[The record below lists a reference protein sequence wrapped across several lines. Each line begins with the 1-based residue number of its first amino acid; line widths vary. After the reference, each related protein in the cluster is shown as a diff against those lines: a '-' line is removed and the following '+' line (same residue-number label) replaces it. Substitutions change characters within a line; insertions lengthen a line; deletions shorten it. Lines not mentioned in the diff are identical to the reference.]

1 MKKAAYV
8 AGIDGGGTKTSVVLA
23 DRSGKILAEETGGPS
38 NFQIIGVEKA
48 AEVILTLIGRCCSKA
63 GCSPDEV
70 KAGVA
75 GLTGAGRTTD
85 QQRMKQAL
93 EAKIPKAFPA
103 LEYIEVTSDA
113 RIALEGAFGGGM
125 GIILIAGTGSIA
137 FGKAYDASILRVG
150 GWGRTLG
157 DEGSGYSLGRDGL
170 NIVTKDL
177 DGRIRKSL
185 LTKLVAEHHGLTDQE
200 KIIAEVYTN
209 GFDVASIAPLVIE
222 AASKNDLECGRIL
235 NRAAYELT
243 EHVRAL
249 TLKIEQAAGGMS
261 RQKIPLAFIGSLLT
275 NDSIFVKIVKH
286 KIEFTIPQIKVVK
299 PQSTP
304 SFGGVLMALQLMNK
318 S

>member
-1 MKKAAYV
+1 MKNTAYV
-8 AGIDGGGTKTSVVLA
+8 VGIDGGGTKTAAALA
-23 DRSGKILAEETGGPS
+23 DRSGKILAEESGGPS

-48 AEVILTLIGRCCSKA
+48 AEEIIALISRCCMKA

-93 EAKIPKAFPA
+93 EAGIQKTFPA
-103 LEYIEVTSDA
+103 LDSIEVTSDA
-113 RIALEGAFGGGM
+113 RIALEGAFRGGL

-137 FGKAYDASILRVG
+137 YGKGYDSSILRVG
-150 GWGRTLG
+150 GWGRTIG
-157 DEGSGYSLGRDGL
+157 DEGSGYTLGREGL

-177 DGRIRKSL
+177 DGRIRGSL
-185 LTKLVAEHHGLTDQE
+185 LTKLVAERHGLTNQE
-200 KIIAEVYTN
+200 SIITEIYKN
-209 GFDVASIAPLVIE
+209 SFDVASIAPLVIE
-222 AASKNDLECGRIL
+222 AASKTDLECSRIL

-249 TLKIEQAAGGMS
+249 TLKIESAAGGMP

-275 NDSIFVKIVKH
+275 NDSIFVKVVKH
-286 KIEFTIPQIKVVK
+286 KIEFTIPQINVVK
-299 PQSTP
+299 PQSSP